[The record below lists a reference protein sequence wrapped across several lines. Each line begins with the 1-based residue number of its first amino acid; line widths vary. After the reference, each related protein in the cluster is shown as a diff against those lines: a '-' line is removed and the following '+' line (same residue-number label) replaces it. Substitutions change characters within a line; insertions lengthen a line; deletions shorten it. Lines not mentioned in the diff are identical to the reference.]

1 MKKLVLIAALLTA
14 FNAGAVEVGVN
25 GGGITG
31 SQAGGLAA
39 VTVAQKFDKFGVEAG
54 YGQAWLDRTTQ
65 NRWTLTGSY
74 DVYTTEQFVVAGKVG
89 YVYLN
94 NASQPSGSAAT
105 VGLGVTVP
113 VDQNWALTADYA
125 YQMAASGI
133 TQFNGNIITAGV
145 RYKF

>member
-1 MKKLVLIAALLTA
+1 MKKLLLIAALLVS
-14 FNAGAVEVGVN
+14 FNTSAVEVGVN

-39 VTVAQKFDKFGVEAG
+39 VTVAQKFDKFGVEMG
-54 YGQAWLDRTTQ
+54 YGQAWLNTSTQ
-65 NRWTLTGSY
+65 NRWTLVGSY
-74 DVYTTEQFVVAGKVG
+74 DVYTNAQYVVAGKVG
-89 YVYLN
+89 YAYLN

-105 VGLGVTVP
+105 IGVGVTVP

-125 YQMAASGI
+125 YQMSASGV
-133 TQFNGNIITAGV
+133 TQFNGNILTAGV